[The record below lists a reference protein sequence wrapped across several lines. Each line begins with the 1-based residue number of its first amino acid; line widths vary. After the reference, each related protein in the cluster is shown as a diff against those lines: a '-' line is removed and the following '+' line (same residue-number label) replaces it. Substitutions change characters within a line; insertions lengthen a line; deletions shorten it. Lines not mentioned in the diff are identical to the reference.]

1 MTSDPPLTLQV
12 SGLRKSFGDRL
23 VLDGVDL
30 EAAPG
35 TVLALL
41 GPNGAGKT
49 TTVRILATLA
59 SPDGGTALV
68 GGHDVVREPDA
79 VRGLIGVTGQFS
91 AVDKL
96 LTVRENLRL
105 VADLRRLPR
114 AAARAR
120 VEELVEQFDL
130 GDHADARGAQLS
142 GGLARRLDLA
152 MTLVPS
158 PRVVFLDEPTAGL
171 DPRSRRALWDVVR
184 GLVADGV
191 TVLLTTQY
199 LEEADQLADTVV
211 VLDRG
216 RVVAHDTPAALKRL
230 VPGGTVRLHLSDDAS
245 LARAASAF
253 PEGVAD
259 PGQRTLT
266 LEAADDVATV
276 RHLLARLAEADAD
289 AHRIEITP
297 MALDEA
303 FLALTSDPAREAL
316 R

>member
-1 MTSDPPLTLQV
+1 MTPTPPLALQV

-30 EAAPG
+30 SAAAG
-35 TVLALL
+35 SVLALL

-59 SPDGGTALV
+59 APDGGTALV

-79 VRGLIGVTGQFS
+79 VRALLGVTGQLS

-105 VADLRRLPR
+105 VADLRHLPR

-120 VEELVEQFDL
+120 VEELVEQFGL
-130 GDHADARGAQLS
+130 GDHADTRGAQLS

-152 MTLVPS
+152 MTLVPR

-184 GLVADGV
+184 ALVADGV

-199 LEEADQLADTVV
+199 LEEADQLADTVA

-230 VPGGTVRLHLSDDAS
+230 VPGGTVRLHLSDDPS

-253 PEGVAD
+253 PEGLAD
-259 PGQRTLT
+259 AGERTLT

-276 RHLLARLAEADAD
+276 RHLLARLDEAGAGAD
-289 AHRIEITP
+289 RIEITP